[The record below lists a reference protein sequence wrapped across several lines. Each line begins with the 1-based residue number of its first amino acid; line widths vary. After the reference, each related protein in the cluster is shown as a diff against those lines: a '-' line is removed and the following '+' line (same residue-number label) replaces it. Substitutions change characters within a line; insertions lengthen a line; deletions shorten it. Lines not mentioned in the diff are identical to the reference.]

1 MQGEVI
7 GTMLDFIIRDAT
19 NGARSMDDVM
29 RLMLERH
36 SGETGFVGRDIE
48 RAVSD
53 VCTCSVKSFFDAH
66 VRGGS
71 RIDVARYARLA
82 GFQLDISSEPVARN
96 GVAQGDMRVVGFTR
110 DGESELR
117 MRVLD
122 PASAW
127 GRAGLH
133 TDDRIV
139 SLNGAPVT
147 TWPAMRSVLSALH
160 IGDTLAVVVR
170 RPAGQFATR
179 VNIVGYDRPTA
190 RLTPLAKASPKQTA
204 IRERWLRGH

>member
-1 MQGEVI
+1 
-7 GTMLDFIIRDAT
+7 
-19 NGARSMDDVM
+19 VM
-29 RLMLERH
+29 RLMLELH

-66 VRGGS
+66 VRGDS

-96 GVAQGDMRVVGFTR
+96 GVAQGDMRVVAFTR

-117 MRVLD
+117 LRVLD

-170 RPAGQFATR
+170 RPTGQFATR

-190 RLTPLAKASPKQTA
+190 RLTPLTKASPKQIA
-204 IRERWLRGH
+204 IRERWLQGH